1 MRKSNISLELEQLIL
16 AKEAE
21 LELEGRLL
29 KIHFQQT
36 YESLKPLN
44 LIMSTIK
51 QVISGAELKGSLV
64 DTVMG
69 YASGF
74 VAKKIIIGKT
84 HNPFTKLLGTIIE
97 MAVANKVSK
106 NAGEIKAIGSILL
119 KKLIHQNG
127 SVAKE

>member
-1 MRKSNISLELEQLIL
+1 MKKSIISLEFEQLIL

-29 KIHFQQT
+29 KIHFQQA

-44 LIMSTIK
+44 LIKSTIK
-51 QVISGAELKGSLV
+51 QVISGPDLKGSLV
-64 DTVMG
+64 DTAMG
-69 YASGF
+69 YATGII
-74 VAKKIIIGKT
+74 AKKIILGKT

-106 NAGEIKAIGSILL
+106 NAGEIKTIGGILF

-127 SVAKE
+127 ISKQE

>member
-1 MRKSNISLELEQLIL
+1 MKKANHSFELEQLIL

-29 KIHFQQT
+29 KIHFQQA

-44 LIMSTIK
+44 LIKSTIK
-51 QVISGAELKGSLV
+51 QVISGPELKGSLV

-69 YASGF
+69 YASGV
-74 VAKKIIIGKT
+74 VAKKIIIGKA

-106 NAGEIKAIGSILL
+106 NAGEIKSIGGILL
-119 KKLIHQNG
+119 KKLLHQNG
-127 SVAKE
+127 ISNQE